1 MQYSKQ
7 YPRIR
12 EFCNLE
18 CVQQNDPYF
27 ISAISA
33 FNPASAILR
42 LKSNFYCLV
51 IFHYLLTLLQKR
63 RLQDYTYNIVCL
75 TAIKVILPKKCKYCY
90 IQVRPFATIDKYEMI
105 QKIWLLMI
113 YIFIQKRHTENWAF
127 WYYDWYLNLKFF
139 NVQ

>member
-63 RLQDYTYNIVCL
+63 RLQDYTYNIVWL
-75 TAIKVILPKKCKYCY
+75 TAIKVNLPKKCKYCY
-90 IQVRPFATIDKYEMI
+90 SQVRRFATSHKCRAVS
-105 QKIWLLMI
+105 KNVLLFSKEN
-113 YIFIQKRHTENWAF
+113 YISKGRNLRFRIRNIMQGFHMR
-127 WYYDWYLNLKFF
+127 YDI
-139 NVQ
+139 